1 MSQHRSLKGVPKDK
15 KIRSVHNRFE
25 RIKELQEKGN
35 WDDKKSVFGLPK
47 VKVERIKVK
56 KGAPKSDE
64 DTKETEETK
73 EVVETKE
80 EKKETKK

>member
-1 MSQHRSLKGVPKDK
+1 MSQHPSLRGAPKDK

-56 KGAPKSDE
+56 KSAPKSDE
-64 DTKETEETK
+64 DAKETKETKET
-73 EVVETKE
+73 TGANT

>member
-1 MSQHRSLKGVPKDK
+1 MSQHRSLRGAPKDK

-25 RIKELQEKGN
+25 RIKELQEKGS

-56 KGAPKSDE
+56 KVAPKSDE
-64 DTKETEETK
+64 DVKEDIDTTAT
-73 EVVETKE
+73 VEAKE

>member
-1 MSQHRSLKGVPKDK
+1 MSQHRSLRSAPKDK

-25 RIKELQEKGN
+25 RIKELEEKGK

-56 KGAPKSDE
+56 KGAPKSAD
-64 DTKETEETK
+64 DAKEAK
-73 EVVETKE
+73 GAKE
-80 EKKETKK
+80 EKKEVKKEA

>member
-1 MSQHRSLKGVPKDK
+1 MSQHRSLRGAPKDK

-25 RIKELQEKGN
+25 RIKELQEKGS

-64 DTKETEETK
+64 DVKEDIDTTAT
-73 EVVETKE
+73 VEAKE